1 MCPIAINVMTYC
13 LIAHTLVIQLRDTFA
28 KHFTFH
34 QFVVTTH
41 GECETMVH
49 NV

>member
-1 MCPIAINVMTYC
+1 MCPIAIDEVTYHLFAC
-13 LIAHTLVIQLRDTFA
+13 TLAIQLRDILME
-28 KHFTFH
+28 HFTLH
-34 QFVVTTH
+34 QFGVTTR